1 MIESVNGPPFLGGP
15 FFRFQ
20 TGKIIHGFLAM
31 PIIVVVGGQWGDE
44 GKGRI
49 VDLLARK
56 AKVVARYSAGNN
68 AGHTI
73 VNDRGEF
80 KLHVVPA
87 GIFFPE
93 KTCVIGNGVAVDP
106 EVLLGEIENLEA
118 KGVSTS
124 KLVLSDRAQVIMPW
138 HKRLDQLDEAM
149 RGEAAIGTT
158 GKGVGPCFVD
168 KVARRGIRIA
178 DLLRAEDLRP
188 RVEST
193 LAYQNKVITGVYGGE
208 PIAFEDCFQAYLEF
222 GRRLHQYVG
231 DVQAI
236 VLDAHHRGEYV
247 LLEGAQ
253 GSLLDLDHGTYP
265 YVTSSVPSS
274 SSAGAALGVGIGPTD
289 IQRVVG
295 VFKSYSTRVGNGPFP
310 TELFDGV
317 ADTLR
322 DHGKEY
328 GRGEYGTTTGRP
340 RRIGW
345 LDAVSAR
352 YSVRFNGLAAV
363 ALTRLDVLDQMPTI
377 KICTHYELDGQIIE
391 TLPARESVLNAVK
404 PIYEELPGW
413 LAPTTEVRN
422 FDDLPPQAQAFIK
435 RVEQLLG
442 CPVDLISVGPSREQ
456 AIIVN
461 PIF

>member
-1 MIESVNGPPFLGGP
+1 
-15 FFRFQ
+15 
-20 TGKIIHGFLAM
+20 M
-31 PIIVVVGGQWGDE
+31 PIVVVVGGQWGDE

-56 AKVVARYSAGNN
+56 ARVVARYSAGNN

-73 VNDRGEF
+73 VNERGEF
-80 KLHVVPA
+80 KLNLVPA
-87 GIFFPE
+87 GIFYPE

-106 EVLLGEIENLEA
+106 AVLLRELEGLQA
-118 KGVSTS
+118 KGIDTS
-124 KLVLSDRAQVIMPW
+124 RLVLSDRAQMVMPW
-138 HKRLDQLDEAM
+138 HIELDKLDEAS
-149 RGEAAIGTT
+149 RGEHAIGTT
-158 GKGVGPCFVD
+158 GKGIGPCFID
-168 KVARRGIRIA
+168 KVARRGIRVA

-188 RVEST
+188 RMQ
-193 LAYQNKVITGVYGGE
+193 AGFDYANKVITGVYGGK
-208 PIAFEDCFQAYLEF
+208 PLEF
-222 GRRLHQYVG
+222 EPCYEAYREFGQRLAPHIG
-231 DVQAI
+231 DVQEI
-236 VLDAHHRGEYV
+236 VLHAHRGGEYV

-274 SSAGAALGVGIGPTD
+274 SSGGAAIGVGIGPTD

-295 VFKSYSTRVGNGPFP
+295 VFKSYCTRVGNGPFP

-317 ADTLR
+317 ANTLR
-322 DHGKEY
+322 DHGKED

-345 LDAVSAR
+345 LDAVAAR
-352 YSVRFNGLAAV
+352 YSVRFNGLSAL
-363 ALTRLDVLDQMPTI
+363 ALTRMDVLDGMETI
-377 KICTHYELDGQIIE
+377 KICTGYELDGKVID
-391 TLPARESVLNAVK
+391 TFPSRESVLDRVK

-413 LAPTTEVRN
+413 RKPTTGVRT
-422 FDDLPPQAQAFIK
+422 FDDLPEQAQAFIK
-435 RVEQLLG
+435 RVEKLLE
-442 CPVDLISVGPSREQ
+442 CPVDLISVGPEREQ

>member
-1 MIESVNGPPFLGGP
+1 
-15 FFRFQ
+15 
-20 TGKIIHGFLAM
+20 M
-31 PIIVVVGGQWGDE
+31 PIVVVVGGQWGDE

-56 AKVVARYSAGNN
+56 ARVVARYSAGNN

-80 KLHVVPA
+80 KLHLVPA
-87 GIFFPE
+87 GIFYPE

-106 EVLLGEIENLEA
+106 EVLLGEIEQLQA
-118 KGVSTS
+118 RGIDTS
-124 KLVLSDRAQVIMPW
+124 RLYVSDRAQVIMPW
-138 HKRLDQLDEAM
+138 HRRIDQLDEAM
-149 RGEAAIGTT
+149 RGTSAIGTT

-168 KVARRGIRIA
+168 KVARRGIRVT
-178 DLLRAEDLRP
+178 DLLSREDFIERAKIVLE
-188 RVEST
+188 
-193 LAYQNKVITGVYGGE
+193 YQNRVITGVYGGE
-208 PIAFEDCFQAYLEF
+208 PITFEEGYERYIEF
-222 GRRLHQYVG
+222 GARLSPYVG

-236 VLDAHHRGEYV
+236 VLDAHRRGEYV

-274 SSAGAALGVGIGPTD
+274 SSSGAGLGVGIGPTD

-295 VFKSYSTRVGNGPFP
+295 VFKSYCTRVGNGPFP
-310 TELFDGV
+310 TELFDGI
-317 ADTLR
+317 ADKLR

-345 LDAVSAR
+345 LDAVAAR
-352 YSVRFNGLAAV
+352 YSVRFNSLAAV
-363 ALTRLDVLDQMPTI
+363 ALTRLDVLDDMPGI
-377 KICTHYELDGQIIE
+377 KICTAYELDSQIIE
-391 TLPARESVLNAVK
+391 TLPARESVLNKVT

-413 LAPTTEVRN
+413 QTPTTDVRN
-422 FDDLPPQAQAFIK
+422 FDDLPPQAQAFIR
-435 RVEQLLG
+435 RVEELLE

>member
-1 MIESVNGPPFLGGP
+1 
-15 FFRFQ
+15 
-20 TGKIIHGFLAM
+20 M
-31 PIIVVVGGQWGDE
+31 PIVVVVGGQWGDE

-56 AKVVARYSAGNN
+56 ARVVARYSAGNN

-73 VNDRGEF
+73 VNERGEF
-80 KLHVVPA
+80 KLHLVPA
-87 GIFFPE
+87 GIFYPD

-106 EVLLGEIENLEA
+106 EVLLDEITNLQE
-118 KGVSTS
+118 KGIDTS
-124 KLVLSDRAQVIMPW
+124 RLVVSDRAQVIMPW
-138 HKRLDQLDEAM
+138 HKELDRLDEAM
-149 RGEAAIGTT
+149 RGDAAIGTT

-168 KVARRGIRIA
+168 KVARRGIRVA
-178 DLLRAEDLRP
+178 DLLRPEDLNP
-188 RVEST
+188 RVET
-193 LAYQNKVITGVYGGE
+193 ALEYQNRVITGVYGGE
-208 PIAFEDCFQAYLEF
+208 PIDMSECIEKYHQL
-222 GRRLHQYVG
+222 GLRLAPYVG
-231 DVQAI
+231 DAQAV
-236 VLDAHHRGEYV
+236 VLDAHRRGDTV

-274 SSAGAALGVGIGPTD
+274 SSSGAGLGVGIGPTA

-310 TELFDGV
+310 TELFDST
-317 ADTLR
+317 AERLR
-322 DHGKEY
+322 DHGKEF

-345 LDAVSAR
+345 LDAVSSR
-352 YSVRFNGLAAV
+352 YSVRFNGLSAL
-363 ALTRLDVLDQMPTI
+363 ALTRLDVLDGLETI
-377 KICTHYELDGQIIE
+377 KICTGYELDGKVVD
-391 TLPARESVLNAVK
+391 TLPARQSVLERVR
-404 PIYEELPGW
+404 PIYEEMPGW
-413 LAPTTEVRN
+413 TDATSEVRN
-422 FDDLPPQAQAFIK
+422 FDDLPKAAQAFIR
-435 RVEQLLG
+435 RVEQLLE

>member
-1 MIESVNGPPFLGGP
+1 
-15 FFRFQ
+15 
-20 TGKIIHGFLAM
+20 M
-31 PIIVVVGGQWGDE
+31 PIVVVVGGQWGDE

-80 KLHVVPA
+80 KLHLVPA
-87 GIFFPE
+87 GIFYPE

-106 EVLLGEIENLEA
+106 EVLLGEIEGLQA
-118 KGVSTS
+118 KAIDTS
-124 KLVLSDRAQVIMPW
+124 RLVLSDRAQVIMPW
-138 HKRLDQLDEAM
+138 HRLLDQLDEAL
-149 RGEAAIGTT
+149 RGDAAIGTT
-158 GKGVGPCFVD
+158 GKGVGPCFTD
-168 KVARRGIRIA
+168 KVARRGIRVA
-178 DLLRAEDLRP
+178 DLLRPEDLVP
-188 RVEST
+188 RVRAA
-193 LAYQNKVITGVYGGE
+193 LDYQNRVITGVYGAE
-208 PIAFEDCFQAYLEF
+208 PINFDDCMERYIEF
-222 GRRLHQYVG
+222 GKRLAPFVG
-231 DVQAI
+231 DVQEI
-236 VLDAHHRGEYV
+236 VLEAHRRGEYV

-274 SSAGAALGVGIGPTD
+274 SSSGAALGVGIGPTD
-289 IQRVVG
+289 ISRVVG

-317 ADTLR
+317 ADQLR
-322 DHGKEY
+322 DHGKEF

-345 LDAVSAR
+345 LDAVAAR
-352 YSVRFNGLAAV
+352 YSVRFNGLSAL
-363 ALTRLDVLDQMPTI
+363 ALTRLDVLDSMPTI
-377 KICTHYELDGQIIE
+377 KICTAYELDGQIID
-391 TLPARESVLNAVK
+391 TLPARESVLNRVR
-404 PIYEELPGW
+404 PVYEELPGW
-413 LAPTTEVRN
+413 QTPTEHVRS

-435 RVEQLLG
+435 RVEQLLE

>member
-1 MIESVNGPPFLGGP
+1 
-15 FFRFQ
+15 
-20 TGKIIHGFLAM
+20 M
-31 PIIVVVGGQWGDE
+31 PIVVVVGGQWGDE

-56 AKVVARYSAGNN
+56 ARVVARYSAGNN

-73 VNDRGEF
+73 VNEQGEF
-80 KLHVVPA
+80 KLHLVPA
-87 GIFFPE
+87 GIFYPE

-106 EVLLGEIENLEA
+106 EVLLDEITTLDSR
-118 KGVSTS
+118 GVDTS

-138 HKRLDQLDEAM
+138 HKVLDQLDEES
-149 RGEAAIGTT
+149 RGEQAIGTT
-158 GKGVGPCFVD
+158 GKGVGPCFAD
-168 KVARRGIRIA
+168 KVARRGIRVA
-178 DLLRAEDLRP
+178 DLMRPEDLVP
-188 RVEST
+188 RMKAACE
-193 LAYQNKVITGVYGGE
+193 YQNRVITGVYGGQPLVLDE
-208 PIAFEDCFQAYLEF
+208 CIERYAEF
-222 GRRLHQYVG
+222 GKRLAPFVG

-236 VLDAHHRGEYV
+236 VLDAHRRGEYV

-317 ADTLR
+317 ADQLR

-345 LDAVSAR
+345 LDAVSSR
-352 YSVRFNGLAAV
+352 YSVRFNGLAAI
-363 ALTRLDVLDQMPTI
+363 ALTRLDVLDELATI
-377 KICTHYELDGQIIE
+377 KICTHYELDGEMID
-391 TLPARESVLNAVK
+391 TLPARESVLTRVK
-404 PIYEELPGW
+404 PVYEELPGW
-413 LAPTTEVRN
+413 QTPTTDVRN
-422 FDDLPPQAQAFIK
+422 FDDLPPQAQAFIR
-435 RVEQLLG
+435 RVEELLE

>member
-1 MIESVNGPPFLGGP
+1 
-15 FFRFQ
+15 
-20 TGKIIHGFLAM
+20 M
-31 PIIVVVGGQWGDE
+31 PIVVVVGGQWGDE

-73 VNDRGEF
+73 VNERGEF
-80 KLHVVPA
+80 KLNLVPA
-87 GIFFPE
+87 GIFYPE

-106 EVLLGEIENLEA
+106 AVLLGEIGMLTA
-118 KGVSTS
+118 KGIDTS
-124 KLVLSDRAQVIMPW
+124 RLILSDRAHLVMPW
-138 HKRLDQLDEAM
+138 HVALDKLDEAS
-149 RGEAAIGTT
+149 RGTSAIGTT
-158 GKGVGPCFVD
+158 GKGIGPCFVD
-168 KVARRGIRIA
+168 KVARRGVRVA
-178 DLLRAEDLRP
+178 DLLRSEDLVP
-188 RVEST
+188 RMQTS
-193 LAYQNKVITGVYGGE
+193 LDYANKVITGVYGAE
-208 PIAFEDCFQAYLEF
+208 PIAFEPCYETYREY
-222 GRRLHQYVG
+222 GSRLAPHIA
-231 DVQAI
+231 DVQEI
-236 VLDAHHRGEYV
+236 VLDAHKRGEYV

-274 SSAGAALGVGIGPTD
+274 SSSGAALGVGIGPTD

-310 TELFDGV
+310 TELFDDV
-317 ADTLR
+317 ATQLR
-322 DHGKEY
+322 DHGKED
-328 GRGEYGTTTGRP
+328 GRGEYGTTTGRA

-345 LDAVSAR
+345 LDAVAAR

-363 ALTRLDVLDQMPTI
+363 ALTRLDVLDNLKTI
-377 KICTHYELDGQIIE
+377 KICTGYELDGKIIS
-391 TLPARESVLNAVK
+391 TFPSRESTLERVN

-413 LAPTTEVRN
+413 ESPTTGVRT
-422 FDDLPPQAQAFIK
+422 FDDLPPQARAFIK
-435 RVEQLLG
+435 RVEQLLE

-456 AIIVN
+456 AVIVN

>member
-1 MIESVNGPPFLGGP
+1 
-15 FFRFQ
+15 
-20 TGKIIHGFLAM
+20 M
-31 PIIVVVGGQWGDE
+31 PIVVVVGGQWGDE

-56 AKVVARYSAGNN
+56 ARVVARYSAGNN

-73 VNDRGEF
+73 VNDQGEF

-87 GIFFPE
+87 GILYPD

-106 EVLLGEIENLEA
+106 EVLLGEIDGLQS
-118 KGVSTS
+118 KGVDTS
-124 KLVLSDRAQVIMPW
+124 RLVLSDRAQVIMPW
-138 HKRLDQLDEAM
+138 HCELDRLDELA
-149 RGEAAIGTT
+149 RGDKAIGTT

-168 KVARRGIRIA
+168 KVARRGIRVA
-178 DLLRAEDLRP
+178 DLLRAEDLQP
-188 RVEST
+188 RVEAA
-193 LAYQNKVITGVYGGE
+193 LAYHNKVITAVYGGE
-208 PIAFEDCFQAYLEF
+208 PLDADRCCAAYLEF
-222 GRRLHQYVG
+222 GKRLAPFVG
-231 DVQAI
+231 DVQDI
-236 VLDAHHRGEYV
+236 VLTAHRRGDYV

-274 SSAGAALGVGIGPTD
+274 SSSGAGLGVGIGPTD

-295 VFKSYSTRVGNGPFP
+295 VFKSYCTRVGNGPFP
-310 TELFDGV
+310 TELFD
-317 ADTLR
+317 DTATMLR
-322 DHGKEY
+322 DHGKED

-345 LDAVSAR
+345 LDAVAAR
-352 YSVRFNGLAAV
+352 YSVRFNGLSAV
-363 ALTRLDVLDQMPTI
+363 ALTRLDVLDNVPTI
-377 KICTHYELDGQIIE
+377 KICTAYDLDGETVE
-391 TLPARESVLNAVK
+391 TLPARQSVLERVK

-413 LAPTTEVRN
+413 QTQTTEVRN
-422 FDDLPPQAQAFIK
+422 FDDLPRQAQAFIR
-435 RVEQLLG
+435 RVEQLIE
-442 CPVDLISVGPSREQ
+442 CPVDVISVGPSREQ

>member
-1 MIESVNGPPFLGGP
+1 
-15 FFRFQ
+15 
-20 TGKIIHGFLAM
+20 M
-31 PIIVVVGGQWGDE
+31 PIVVVVGGQWGDE

-80 KLHVVPA
+80 KLHLVPA
-87 GIFFPE
+87 GIFYPE

-106 EVLLGEIENLEA
+106 EVLLGEIEGLQSKA
-118 KGVSTS
+118 IDTS
-124 KLVLSDRAQVIMPW
+124 RLVLSDRAQVIMPW
-138 HKRLDQLDEAM
+138 HRLLDQLEEAR
-149 RGEAAIGTT
+149 RGDAAIGTT
-158 GKGVGPCFVD
+158 GKGVGPCFTD
-168 KVARRGIRIA
+168 KVARRGIRVA
-178 DLLRAEDLRP
+178 DLLRAEDLAP
-188 RVEST
+188 RVRAA
-193 LAYQNKVITGVYGGE
+193 LDYQNQVIACVYGAE
-208 PIAFEDCFQAYLEF
+208 PIKFEDCFDTYIEY
-222 GRRLHQYVG
+222 GKRLAPFVG
-231 DVQAI
+231 DVQEI
-236 VLDAHHRGEYV
+236 VLDAHKRGEHV

-274 SSAGAALGVGIGPTD
+274 SSSGAALGVGIGPTD
-289 IQRVVG
+289 ISRVVG

-317 ADTLR
+317 ADQLR
-322 DHGKEY
+322 DHGKEF

-345 LDAVSAR
+345 LDAVAAR
-352 YSVRFNGLAAV
+352 YSVRFNGLAAL
-363 ALTRLDVLDQMPTI
+363 ALTRLDVLDSMPTI
-377 KICTHYELDGQIIE
+377 KICTAYELDGQIID
-391 TLPARESVLNAVK
+391 TLPARESVLNKVR
-404 PIYEELPGW
+404 PVYEELPGW
-413 LAPTTEVRN
+413 QTPTEHVRS

-435 RVEQLLG
+435 RVEDLLE

>member
-1 MIESVNGPPFLGGP
+1 MS
-15 FFRFQ
+15 
-20 TGKIIHGFLAM
+20 TM
-31 PIIVVVGGQWGDE
+31 PIVVVVGGQWGDE

-56 AKVVARYSAGNN
+56 ARVVARYSAGNN

-80 KLHVVPA
+80 KLHLVPA
-87 GIFFPE
+87 GIFYPE
-93 KTCVIGNGVAVDP
+93 KTCIIGNGVAVDP
-106 EVLLGEIENLEA
+106 EVLLQEIEQLQSR
-118 KGVSTS
+118 GIDTS

-138 HKRLDQLDEAM
+138 HRRLDQLDEAM
-149 RGEAAIGTT
+149 RGDAAIGTT

-168 KVARRGIRIA
+168 KVARRGIRVT
-178 DLLRAEDLRP
+178 DLMRREDFIDRAKTVLE
-188 RVEST
+188 
-193 LAYQNKVITGVYGGE
+193 YHNKVIIGVYGGE
-208 PIAFEDCFQAYLEF
+208 PITFEECYERYIEF
-222 GRRLHQYVG
+222 GQRLAPYVA

-236 VLDAHHRGEYV
+236 VLDAHRRGEYV

-265 YVTSSVPSS
+265 FVTSSVPSS
-274 SSAGAALGVGIGPTD
+274 SSSGAGLGVGIGPTE

-295 VFKSYSTRVGNGPFP
+295 VFKSYCTRVGNGPFP
-310 TELFDGV
+310 TELFDGI
-317 ADTLR
+317 ADKLR

-345 LDAVSAR
+345 LDAVAAR

-363 ALTRLDVLDQMPTI
+363 ALTRLDVLDDMPSV
-377 KICTHYELDGQIIE
+377 KICTAYELDGEMIE
-391 TLPARESVLNAVK
+391 TLPARESILNKVT

-413 LAPTTEVRN
+413 QTPTTDVRN
-422 FDDLPPQAQAFIK
+422 FDDLPPQAQAFIR
-435 RVEQLLG
+435 RVEELIE

>member
-1 MIESVNGPPFLGGP
+1 
-15 FFRFQ
+15 
-20 TGKIIHGFLAM
+20 M
-31 PIIVVVGGQWGDE
+31 PIVVVVGGQWGDE

-56 AKVVARYSAGNN
+56 ARVVARYSAGNN

-87 GIFFPE
+87 GIFYPD

-106 EVLLGEIENLEA
+106 EVLLGEIDSLQSR
-118 KGVSTS
+118 GIDTS
-124 KLVLSDRAQVIMPW
+124 RLVLSDRAHLIMPW
-138 HKRLDQLDEAM
+138 HKTLDLLDEEA
-149 RGEAAIGTT
+149 RGDAAIGTT
-158 GKGVGPCFVD
+158 GKGVGPCFID
-168 KVARRGIRIA
+168 KVARRGIRVSDIV
-178 DLLRAEDLRP
+178 RAEDLRP
-188 RVEST
+188 RMKVALEY
-193 LAYQNKVITGVYGGE
+193 ANKLITGVYGGKPLDHDE
-208 PIAFEDCFQAYLEF
+208 CFEAYLAL
-222 GRRLHQYVG
+222 GQRLAPFIG
-231 DVQAI
+231 DVQSV
-236 VLDAHHRGEYV
+236 VLDAHRRGEYV

-274 SSAGAALGVGIGPTD
+274 SSSGAALGVGIGPTD

-310 TELFDGV
+310 TELFDET
-317 ADTLR
+317 ATQLR

-345 LDAVSAR
+345 MDAVAAR
-352 YSVRFNGLAAV
+352 YSVRFNGLSAV
-363 ALTRLDVLDQMPTI
+363 ALTRLDVLDSLKTI
-377 KICTHYELDGQIIE
+377 KICTAYELDGELIE
-391 TLPARESVLNAVK
+391 TLPARESVLNRVK
-404 PIYEELPGW
+404 PIYEELAGW
-413 LAPTTEVRN
+413 ETPTTDVRN
-422 FDDLPPQAQAFIK
+422 FDDLPPQAQAFIR
-435 RVEQLLG
+435 RVETLLET
-442 CPVDLISVGPSREQ
+442 PVDLISVGPSREQ
-456 AIIVN
+456 AVIVN

>member
-1 MIESVNGPPFLGGP
+1 
-15 FFRFQ
+15 
-20 TGKIIHGFLAM
+20 M
-31 PIIVVVGGQWGDE
+31 PIVVVVGGQWGDE

-80 KLHVVPA
+80 KLHLVPA
-87 GIFFPE
+87 GIFYPE

-106 EVLLGEIENLEA
+106 EVLLGEIEGLQDKA
-118 KGVSTS
+118 IDTS
-124 KLVLSDRAQVIMPW
+124 RLVLSDRAQVIMPW
-138 HKRLDQLDEAM
+138 HRLLDQLDEAL
-149 RGEAAIGTT
+149 RGDAAIGTT
-158 GKGVGPCFVD
+158 GKGVGPCFTD
-168 KVARRGIRIA
+168 KVARRGIRVA
-178 DLLRAEDLRP
+178 DLLRPEDLVP
-188 RVEST
+188 RVRAA
-193 LAYQNKVITGVYGGE
+193 LDYQNRVITGVYGAE
-208 PIAFEDCFQAYLEF
+208 PINFNDCMEKYIEY
-222 GRRLHQYVG
+222 GKRLAPFVG
-231 DVQAI
+231 DVQEI
-236 VLDAHHRGEYV
+236 VLDAHRRGEHV

-274 SSAGAALGVGIGPTD
+274 SSSGAALGVGIGPTD
-289 IQRVVG
+289 ISRVVG

-310 TELFDGV
+310 TELFDDV
-317 ADTLR
+317 ADQLR
-322 DHGKEY
+322 DHGKEF

-345 LDAVSAR
+345 LDAVAAR
-352 YSVRFNGLAAV
+352 YSVRFNGLSAL
-363 ALTRLDVLDQMPTI
+363 ALTRLDVLDSMPTI
-377 KICTHYELDGQIIE
+377 KICTAYELDGQIID
-391 TLPARESVLNAVK
+391 TLPARESVLNRVR
-404 PIYEELPGW
+404 PVYEELPGW
-413 LAPTTEVRN
+413 QTPTEHVRS

-435 RVEQLLG
+435 RVEQLLE

-456 AIIVN
+456 AVIVN

>member
-1 MIESVNGPPFLGGP
+1 
-15 FFRFQ
+15 
-20 TGKIIHGFLAM
+20 M
-31 PIIVVVGGQWGDE
+31 PIVVVVGGQWGDE

-56 AKVVARYSAGNN
+56 ARVVARYSAGNN

-73 VNDRGEF
+73 VNERGEF

-87 GIFFPE
+87 GIFYPE

-106 EVLLGEIENLEA
+106 EVLLGEIEGLES
-118 KGVSTS
+118 KGIDTS

-138 HKRLDQLDEAM
+138 HKELDRLDELA
-149 RGEAAIGTT
+149 RGDKAIGTT

-168 KVARRGIRIA
+168 KVARRGIRVA
-178 DLLRAEDLRP
+178 DLLRTEDLRP
-188 RVEST
+188 RIEAALSFH
-193 LAYQNKVITGVYGGE
+193 NRVITRVYGGE
-208 PIAFEDCFQAYLEF
+208 PIDMDDCCARYAELGEKLAPFA
-222 GRRLHQYVG
+222 G
-231 DVQAI
+231 DVQDI
-236 VLDAHHRGEYV
+236 VLSAHRRGDYV

-274 SSAGAALGVGIGPTD
+274 SSSGAGLGVGIGPTE
-289 IQRVVG
+289 ISRVVG

-310 TELFDGV
+310 TELFD
-317 ADTLR
+317 DTATMLR

-345 LDAVSAR
+345 LDAVAAR
-352 YSVRFNGLAAV
+352 YSVRFNGLSAL
-363 ALTRLDVLDQMPTI
+363 ALTRLDVLDALPSI
-377 KICTHYELDGQIIE
+377 KICTGYELDGQIVE
-391 TLPARESVLNAVK
+391 TMPARESVLDRVH

-413 LAPTTEVRN
+413 QQPTTEVRN
-422 FDDLPPQAQAFIK
+422 FDDLPPQAQAFIR
-435 RVEQLLG
+435 RVEELLE
-442 CPVDLISVGPSREQ
+442 CPVDLISVGPAREQ
-456 AIIVN
+456 AVIVN

>member
-1 MIESVNGPPFLGGP
+1 
-15 FFRFQ
+15 
-20 TGKIIHGFLAM
+20 M
-31 PIIVVVGGQWGDE
+31 PIVVVVGGQWGDE

-56 AKVVARYSAGNN
+56 ARVVARYSAGNN

-80 KLHVVPA
+80 KLHLVPA
-87 GIFFPE
+87 GIFYAD

-106 EVLLGEIENLEA
+106 EVLLGEIEGLQT
-118 KGVSTS
+118 KGIDTS
-124 KLVLSDRAQVIMPW
+124 RLVLSDRAQVIMPW
-138 HKRLDQLDEAM
+138 HRALDILDEKS
-149 RGEAAIGTT
+149 RGDAAIGTT
-158 GKGVGPCFVD
+158 GKGVGPCFID
-168 KVARRGIRIA
+168 KVARRGIRVG
-178 DLLRAEDLRP
+178 DLLRAEDLMP
-188 RVEST
+188 RFKT
-193 LAYQNKVITGVYGGE
+193 GLDYANRVITGVYGGE
-208 PIAFEDCFQAYLEF
+208 PITFDSCYESYREF
-222 GRRLHQYVG
+222 GQRLLPYVG
-231 DVQAI
+231 DVQQI
-236 VLDAHHRGEYV
+236 VLGAHRSGDHV

-274 SSAGAALGVGIGPTD
+274 SSGGAAIGVGIGPTD

-295 VFKSYSTRVGNGPFP
+295 VFKSYCTRVGNGPFP
-310 TELFDGV
+310 TELFD
-317 ADTLR
+317 DTATMLR
-322 DHGKEY
+322 DHGKEF

-345 LDAVSAR
+345 LDAVAAR
-352 YSVRFNGLAAV
+352 YSVRFNGLSAV
-363 ALTRLDVLDQMPTI
+363 ALTRLDVLDSLATI
-377 KICTHYELDGQIIE
+377 KICTGYELDGEVID
-391 TLPARESVLNAVK
+391 TFPSRESVLDRIK

-413 LAPTTEVRN
+413 QQPTTEVRT

-435 RVEQLLG
+435 RVEKLLE

-456 AIIVN
+456 AVIVN

>member
-1 MIESVNGPPFLGGP
+1 
-15 FFRFQ
+15 
-20 TGKIIHGFLAM
+20 M

-73 VNDRGEF
+73 VNERGEF

-87 GIFFPE
+87 GILYPE

-106 EVLLGEIENLEA
+106 EELLSEIDHLEA
-118 KGVSTS
+118 RGVDTS
-124 KLVLSDRAQVIMPW
+124 RLVLSDRAQVIMPW
-138 HKRLDQLDEAM
+138 HKVLDQLDEKL
-149 RGEAAIGTT
+149 RGDAAIGTT

-168 KVARRGIRIA
+168 KVARRGIRIG
-178 DLLRAEDLRP
+178 DLMREEDLVP
-188 RVEST
+188 RVKT
-193 LAYQNKVITGVYGGE
+193 ALDYQNRVITAVYGGE
-208 PIAFEDCFQAYLEF
+208 PLDYQEICEQYRDYGQ
-222 GRRLHQYVG
+222 RLAHFVG

-236 VLDAHHRGEYV
+236 VIDAHRRGEYV

-274 SSAGAALGVGIGPTD
+274 SSSGAGLGVGVGPTD
-289 IQRVVG
+289 ISRVVG
-295 VFKSYSTRVGNGPFP
+295 VFKSYQTRVGNGPFP
-310 TELFDGV
+310 TELFDET
-317 ADTLR
+317 ATQLR
-322 DHGKEY
+322 DHGKED
-328 GRGEYGTTTGRP
+328 GRAEYGTTTGRP

-345 LDAVSAR
+345 LDSVAAR

-363 ALTRLDVLDQMPTI
+363 ALTRLDVLDGLKFI
-377 KICTHYELDGQIIE
+377 KICTAYDLDGKTIE
-391 TLPARESVLNAVK
+391 TLPARESVLNSVK
-404 PIYEELPGW
+404 PVYEELPGW
-413 LAPTTEVRN
+413 LTPTTGIRN
-422 FDDLPPQAQAFIK
+422 FDDLPPQAQAFIR
-435 RVEQLLG
+435 RVEALLE
-442 CPVDLISVGPSREQ
+442 CPVDLISVGPEREQ